1 MKKINVGI
9 VGSGLMCQ
17 LHSEAYSL
25 MPMMFASDLK
35 YMPVKKVLCDVTEE
49 LAKKGAEKYGW
60 EEYVVGVENLLA
72 RDDIDMIDIVA
83 PNRFQIGRAHV

>member
-49 LAKKGAEKYGW
+49 LSKLGA
-60 EEYVVGVENLLA
+60 
-72 RDDIDMIDIVA
+72 
-83 PNRFQIGRAHV
+83 